1 MPCRT
6 DYQDEDR
13 NPRIEYQDNPKL
25 LDTIN
30 ELEAAICAICNELE
44 DRNILDEILANGSVN
59 GRIKLHDIW
68 NNHKQNDERRLKNE
82 LKKYTKHELKLLKR
96 ILNK

>member
-1 MPCRT
+1 MIYTPDPNT
-6 DYQDEDR
+6 TFLQSASSLKNADY
-13 NPRIEYQDNPKL
+13 
-25 LDTIN
+25 
-30 ELEAAICAICNELE
+30 
-44 DRNILDEILANGSVN
+44 ILDEILANGSVN